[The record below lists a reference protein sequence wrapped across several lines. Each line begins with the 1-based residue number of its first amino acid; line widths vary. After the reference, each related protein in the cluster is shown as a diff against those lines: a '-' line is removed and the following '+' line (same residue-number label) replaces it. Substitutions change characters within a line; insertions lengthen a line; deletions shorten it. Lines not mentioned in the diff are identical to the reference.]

1 MKRHLAYLCLA
12 LFLVPLVRTGVQA
25 QSLKIGY
32 VNSAK
37 VLQEFPEA
45 MEAQQKLDQMGK
57 QWQGELEKMDK
68 DFQSKYQEFQKK
80 EALLNET
87 EKRAQ
92 RDDLLQIQ
100 QKGVQFRQE
109 KFGSD
114 GELALATD
122 SLLRPIKQ
130 KVMKVIAQVARDQK
144 IQFMFDRNEQILVL
158 LYGETK
164 FDYTNLVIDQLKRG
178 GAPIK

>member
-1 MKRHLAYLCLA
+1 
-12 LFLVPLVRTGVQA
+12 
-25 QSLKIGY
+25 LKIGY

-57 QWQGELEKMDK
+57 QWQGELETMDK
-68 DFQSKYQEFQKK
+68 SFQDKYQEFQKK
-80 EALLNET
+80 EALLNEQ
-87 EKRAQ
+87 EKRTQ
-92 RDDLLQIQ
+92 RDDLLQLQ
-100 QKGVQFRQE
+100 QKGVQFRQL
-109 KFGSD
+109 KFGAD
-114 GELALATD
+114 GELAVMTD

-130 KVMKVIAQVARDQK
+130 KVMKVIESVAKEQK

-164 FDYTNLVIDQLKRG
+164 FDYTNLVIDKLKRG
-178 GAPIK
+178 TGLSK